1 MKSRRAAAFVVVA
14 SLAVAARAEN
24 PPPREIWRDAASSA
38 DSGDLKNAAKHESDL
53 LSAGKAYGVVA
64 YPLYAQSSAAL
75 ARIAEKEK
83 RADVADWATKSA
95 DALDPKSP
103 GVAFSNADRL
113 REQKNWGRAI
123 QAALTGYARVFQ
135 NYRTRL
141 LSRDDL
147 LISIVITLALM
158 IALFAVAL
166 FFRYGRSMAH
176 DFREIVSVRFRGG
189 SVSVLGFA
197 LLFLPIFIW
206 LGPLWLILYWFVI
219 FFGYAN
225 RLERVLII
233 LFALILGALPIV
245 TDRIAT
251 EISGVDSPV
260 VLAAI
265 ASREERYEPEAL
277 PRMQE
282 LASVLPDND
291 IVQLLLGNLEQQE
304 GNEQQAQVHYR
315 RSIEIHDSAGA
326 HVNIGN
332 LHYLDGDNAAAATEY
347 ERAEQLDSKLAIAFY
362 NDSVANG
369 GMSKFTEQ
377 GQKFERAK
385 GLDPRTIEAFAATPP
400 PLRVAMYDPPLKEAW
415 VLQESIARK
424 GTAKSIFG
432 TYPYFDLQASAM
444 NPITI
449 GSVVAALLAVMVW
462 LKRRRAGFANACIKC
477 GRTFCH
483 RCKSARES
491 ATYCT
496 QCIHIYLKRD
506 GVSLDTKRSKLEE
519 VHEHHTGMVRRNRL
533 LATFLPGSAQVLEGH
548 TIAGLIGMFLFLLFV
563 VVAVLTG
570 RLAPALGPVAEA
582 AQMLVRVA
590 AILLAVVI
598 WFMLS
603 LPIYRRKAT
612 V

>member
-1 MKSRRAAAFVVVA
+1 
-14 SLAVAARAEN
+14 
-24 PPPREIWRDAASSA
+24 
-38 DSGDLKNAAKHESDL
+38 
-53 LSAGKAYGVVA
+53 
-64 YPLYAQSSAAL
+64 
-75 ARIAEKEK
+75 
-83 RADVADWATKSA
+83 
-95 DALDPKSP
+95 
-103 GVAFSNADRL
+103 
-113 REQKNWGRAI
+113 
-123 QAALTGYARVFQ
+123 
-135 NYRTRL
+135 
-141 LSRDDL
+141 
-147 LISIVITLALM
+147 
-158 IALFAVAL
+158 
-166 FFRYGRSMAH
+166 
-176 DFREIVSVRFRGG
+176 
-189 SVSVLGFA
+189 
-197 LLFLPIFIW
+197 
-206 LGPLWLILYWFVI
+206 LYWFVI

-233 LFALILGALPIV
+233 LFALILGALPII